1 MQKSEQNL
9 INTRIESSVSS
20 REMMALLEQQ
30 DQIIA
35 TLQQENE
42 ELNAEQI
49 ELTNLIES
57 YRNQLLDWQEQSNN
71 QQRQLNDYLS
81 SDAGMLQRE
90 INKLRKHLEKV
101 EADNFCEMIQRRY
114 AQELADR
121 WKRIAERAES
131 QKGV

>member
-1 MQKSEQNL
+1 MQNSEANL
-9 INTRIESSVSS
+9 TDTRTEYASSS
-20 REMMALLEQQ
+20 REMMKLLEQQ

-35 TLQQENE
+35 TLQEENAR
-42 ELNAEQI
+42 LNAEQTA
-49 ELTNLIES
+49 LMSLVES
-57 YRNQLLDWQEQSNN
+57 YKNQLSDWELQNKN

-114 AQELADR
+114 AEELADR
-121 WKRIAERAES
+121 WQHIAERAGS
-131 QKGV
+131 RKGV